1 MYPLP
6 RSGKVFIFET
16 RKFSCYQRNNRPG
29 DCCQFC
35 ITKKQAMATNKV
47 WFVTGASK
55 GLGLALVQRLLKE
68 GYKVA
73 ATSRDANTLRK
84 EVGYTGDA
92 FLPLQVNL
100 DSNEQ
105 VSSIVKQIIAAFGG
119 IDVVVNNAGYGQLGT
134 LEELTDAEARQN
146 FDVNVFGVLNVI
158 RNVMPHYRAKR
169 SGAFFNISSIAGFM
183 GTFPGWGIYNATKFA
198 VAGLTEALSAEVKS
212 MGVSATIV
220 YPGYFKTN
228 FLLQGSLRTA
238 ASPIAE
244 YKEARDLEVLHN
256 EQIIGNQP
264 GDPEKAA
271 AALIKVS
278 NLDTKPLHLFLGSDA
293 FGMANTKIEMLQMD
307 LKGFESVSRS
317 TDF

>member
-1 MYPLP
+1 M
-6 RSGKVFIFET
+6 T
-16 RKFSCYQRNNRPG
+16 
-29 DCCQFC
+29 
-35 ITKKQAMATNKV
+35 TKKT
-47 WFVTGASK
+47 WFITGASK

-73 ATSRDANTLRK
+73 ATSRDADMLSK
-84 EVGYTGDA
+84 EVNYKGDN
-92 FLPLQVNL
+92 FLPLQVDLN
-100 DSNEQ
+100 SNGSVQ
-105 VSSIVKQIIAAFGG
+105 QAVKQIIAKLGG

-134 LEELTDAEARQN
+134 LEELTDEEARSN
-146 FDVNVFGVLNVI
+146 FDVNVFGTLNVI
-158 RNVMPHYRAKR
+158 RNVMPHYREKK
-169 SGAFFNISSIAGFM
+169 SGAFFNISSIAGFL

-198 VAGLTEALSAEVKS
+198 VAGLTEALSAEIKS

-238 ASPIAE
+238 ASPISE
-244 YKEARDLEVLHN
+244 YKEARDLEVIHN

-271 AALIKVS
+271 AALIQVAEME
-278 NLDTKPLHLFLGSDA
+278 TKPLHLFLGSDS
-293 FGMANTKIEMLQMD
+293 FGMANGKIEALQAD
-307 LKGFESVSRS
+307 LKAYESISRS